1 MFLRGGNMPE
11 RKARI
16 ILGIFSTAIFL
27 TACGGNLPGQ
37 ATQTLILAT
46 NTLRSSE
53 KGPIPSFTSTLTSSF
68 TPTPLALLG
77 ITQTITAS
85 NVENL
90 REWGR
95 LENVNSVECIQY
107 SPDGSLIA
115 AGLTNGALLIWNVAG
130 KKVQTWIIPMD
141 KREWNGSF
149 YVPIK
154 AIAFSPNGQLLAS
167 PSRRFINIWKV
178 SDGILVNQMDAF
190 AYSSGL
196 AFSPDGRLLA
206 SGDSDGIRVWRMD
219 TGGPMYSM
227 DFNSPSGGYPR
238 VAFSPDG
245 NLLAIASHETPKIM
259 KINDGSLRSME
270 DPHTG
275 GAMSVSFSP
284 DSKLL
289 ASASSDGK
297 INIWNVSDGIL
308 TNSLDG
314 HTDQAFSASFSPDG
328 SILASGSKDN
338 TVRLWSVA
346 DGALKLTL
354 EGHEFAITSVA
365 FSPDGKLLAF
375 ASIDGTI
382 NLWGITGSGVR

>member
-1 MFLRGGNMPE
+1 MPE

-16 ILGIFSTAIFL
+16 LLGLFSTAIAL
-27 TACGGNLPGQ
+27 TACGGNLSGQ
-37 ATQTLILAT
+37 ATKTILLAT
-46 NTLRSSE
+46 NILRSSE
-53 KGPIPSFTSTLTSSF
+53 RGPTPFSASTLLPSFTHAPLT
-68 TPTPLALLG
+68 PPG
-77 ITQTITAS
+77 YTQMITAS

-95 LENVNSVECIQY
+95 LENVDSVECIQF

-115 AGLTNGALLIWNVAG
+115 SGLVNGALVIWNVVDQ
-130 KKVQTWIIPMD
+130 KVQNWIIPMG
-141 KREWNGSF
+141 KREWNGSIF
-149 YVPIK
+149 VPIE
-154 AIAFSPNGQLLAS
+154 AVAFSPNGRFLAS
-167 PSRRFINIWKV
+167 PSRRFINIWNV
-178 SDGILVNQMDAF
+178 SDGTLVKQLDAF
-190 AYSSGL
+190 AYTSGL

-206 SGDSDGIRVWRMD
+206 SGDSNGIRVWLID
-219 TGGPMYSM
+219 TGGPMYSL
-227 DFNSPSGGYPR
+227 DFESPSGGYPR

-259 KINDGSLRSME
+259 NINDGSLRSLE

-297 INIWNVSDGIL
+297 INIWNVTDGRL

-314 HTDQAFSASFSPDG
+314 HTDQVFGASFSPDG

-338 TVRLWSVA
+338 TVRLWSVV

-375 ASIDGTI
+375 ASLDGTI